1 MMANSQAKKQ
11 AVIWGLNQ
19 RKRSRGCDLSR
30 EGEEQGQVRVESK
43 GQRSREQS
51 RVWGEGEAF
60 WPLGAGTQQGKRL
73 SQKPSASGAGGFGTQ
88 LLNHETNFTGK
99 LRRAPGSFWCQN
111 TAGKLLDSHSL

>member
-30 EGEEQGQVRVESK
+30 EGEEQGQVRAESK
-43 GQRSREQS
+43 GQRTWEQS

-60 WPLGAGTQQGKRL
+60 WPLGAGAQQGKR
-73 SQKPSASGAGGFGTQ
+73 QKAESEA
-88 LLNHETNFTGK
+88 
-99 LRRAPGSFWCQN
+99 
-111 TAGKLLDSHSL
+111 